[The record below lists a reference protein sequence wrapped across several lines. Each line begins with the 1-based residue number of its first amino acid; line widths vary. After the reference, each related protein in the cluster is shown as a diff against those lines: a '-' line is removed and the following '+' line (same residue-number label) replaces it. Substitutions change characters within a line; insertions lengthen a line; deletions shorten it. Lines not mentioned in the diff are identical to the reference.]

1 MALQLEYR
9 ATFIDVVEGPKFLTR
24 YHSLPAFG
32 TVTEDDATIDYVQK
46 LSERAENLCG
56 PSVKQVAS
64 LGSLG
69 HSLGLCK
76 RPCAL
81 FAGGHCKHGADCSF
95 CHMSHEQRL
104 PKLDKQQRTK
114 LKMLSVAQLL
124 SIILEPLKM
133 KVWQQ
138 GIQNEAAEIIEIME
152 LEVAKYPQ
160 VQELDTGA
168 IAKKTHGATRIL
180 AKMSIAGLIGVAGC
194 NQADSSAF
202 RMQLMDA
209 LERLRY
215 HVKAM

>member
-76 RPCAL
+76 RRGKIV
-81 FAGGHCKHGADCSF
+81 FFVVES
-95 CHMSHEQRL
+95 
-104 PKLDKQQRTK
+104 
-114 LKMLSVAQLL
+114 
-124 SIILEPLKM
+124 
-133 KVWQQ
+133 
-138 GIQNEAAEIIEIME
+138 
-152 LEVAKYPQ
+152 Q
-160 VQELDTGA
+160 V
-168 IAKKTHGATRIL
+168 
-180 AKMSIAGLIGVAGC
+180 
-194 NQADSSAF
+194 F
-202 RMQLMDA
+202 
-209 LERLRY
+209 ERLCEQG
-215 HVKAM
+215 

>member
-76 RPCAL
+76 RRGKIVFFLLLSRVRFLKDSVNGGDDIKCFVFFPQIELAL
-81 FAGGHCKHGADCSF
+81 AIRGSYFKYSGGGSQIFLYSFWGGCRVSGRVSPDVSFWVGGLHLDCKGVSNQHVGVQPTVF
-95 CHMSHEQRL
+95 RFRYVVIHRL
-104 PKLDKQQRTK
+104 PYSHFCFKC
-114 LKMLSVAQLL
+114 
-124 SIILEPLKM
+124 
-133 KVWQQ
+133 
-138 GIQNEAAEIIEIME
+138 
-152 LEVAKYPQ
+152 Y
-160 VQELDTGA
+160 
-168 IAKKTHGATRIL
+168 
-180 AKMSIAGLIGVAGC
+180 
-194 NQADSSAF
+194 
-202 RMQLMDA
+202 
-209 LERLRY
+209 
-215 HVKAM
+215 